1 MIIAA
6 ILFAGQRN
14 IFEFV
19 EKARPVQKTVKAVK
33 AVVAEPRVV
42 TTAQAPITPTKPDP
56 PRFPYRCLGRF
67 GPDADPFA
75 VFEAG
80 GAIINVRRGQTID
93 DKFVLKTIGIESITI
108 EIEGQEQRI
117 PIG

>member
-19 EKARPVQKTVKAVK
+19 EKAKPVRKVAAVRTVTAAPLPQPSAAPAVPARP
-33 AVVAEPRVV
+33 
-42 TTAQAPITPTKPDP
+42 APPL
-56 PRFPYRCLGRF
+56 FPYRCLGRF
-67 GPDADPFA
+67 GPDSDPFA

-80 GAIINVRRGQTID
+80 GTILNVRRGQTID
-93 DKFVLKTIGIESITI
+93 DKFLVKSIGIESITI
-108 EIEGQEQRI
+108 EVEGQEQRI